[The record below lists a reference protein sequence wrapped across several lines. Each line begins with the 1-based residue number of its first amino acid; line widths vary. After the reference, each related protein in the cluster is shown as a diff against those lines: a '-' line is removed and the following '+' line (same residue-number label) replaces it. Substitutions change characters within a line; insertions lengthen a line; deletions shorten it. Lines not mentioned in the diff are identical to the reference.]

1 RAQDSYPPV
10 GGHGFNSRL
19 RYKKALTQQLELFL
33 FWSAGFISASWRTRV
48 QFPCPLQESS
58 NSTVGAFSFLERR
71 NHIRQL
77 ADTGSIPVSA
87 TRKLQLNSWSF
98 FFFRAQESYPP
109 VGGHGFNSRPRY
121 KKAPTQQL
129 ELFLF
134 RAQESYPP
142 VGGHGFNSRLRY
154 KKRLSKKPRKNRC
167 ISV

>member
-33 FWSAGFISASWRTRV
+33 FWSAGIISASWRTRV
-48 QFPCPLQESS
+48 QFPSPLQESS

-77 ADTGSIPVSA
+77 ADTGSIPVPA

-98 FFFRAQESYPP
+98 FFLERRNHIRQLADTGSTP
-109 VGGHGFNSRPRY
+109 VSATRRGCLKSLVKIDVFQSN
-121 KKAPTQQL
+121 
-129 ELFLF
+129 
-134 RAQESYPP
+134 
-142 VGGHGFNSRLRY
+142 
-154 KKRLSKKPRKNRC
+154 
-167 ISV
+167 